1 MEGPSFAGDRPPVSD
16 RETAYVVLNSDGHA
30 QVMNARAA
38 SQVTRAK
45 AHGAPVDMA
54 VVAAVPPSAP
64 TLEQMAVPG
73 HDRPH
78 AKAKKDQPK
87 TGAAA
92 RTDATSLQ
100 GTVDSLA
107 QRIYH
112 RLRRRLEADRER
124 FGG

>member
-1 MEGPSFAGDRPPVSD
+1 SSGGGAAEPAFVEGSPFAGGHPPVGE

-30 QVMNARAA
+30 QVMNAQAA

-45 AHGAPVDMA
+45 AQGAPLDMA
-54 VVAAVPPSAP
+54 VVAAVPPAAP

-87 TGAAA
+87 AGATA
-92 RTDATSLQ
+92 RTD
-100 GTVDSLA
+100 
-107 QRIYH
+107 
-112 RLRRRLEADRER
+112 
-124 FGG
+124 